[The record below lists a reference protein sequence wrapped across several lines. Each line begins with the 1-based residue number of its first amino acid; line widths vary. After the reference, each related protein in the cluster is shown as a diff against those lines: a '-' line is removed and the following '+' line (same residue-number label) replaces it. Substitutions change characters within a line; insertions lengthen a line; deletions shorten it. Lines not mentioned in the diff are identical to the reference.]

1 MIIGMVTKPGPV
13 RRRTPDSRHRTRP
26 RRDSRHATIPPKVSF
41 RSAATWSS
49 ANLLSQVKGHF
60 RYFDTVSG
68 HSGPRIQAKGQD
80 PRILR
85 ATNTLFRSLT
95 EPVFG
100 QHVAKISPSEAFFGT
115 SVPYARVHQTGAP
128 KANIPKRQPVELTES
143 QRKEWVKTIQSF
155 LRANDR

>member
-68 HSGPRIQAKGQD
+68 HSGPRIQAKRRLVSGPSVDRPKTVGCKCSGKQFRHRPRRWLSRYGGGSAVGD
-80 PRILR
+80 PQ
-85 ATNTLFRSLT
+85 
-95 EPVFG
+95 V
-100 QHVAKISPSEAFFGT
+100 GT
-115 SVPYARVHQTGAP
+115 V
-128 KANIPKRQPVELTES
+128 KRDTTRE
-143 QRKEWVKTIQSF
+143 
-155 LRANDR
+155 

>member
-68 HSGPRIQAKGQD
+68 HSGPRIQAYRLAAGLVYPQFD
-80 PRILR
+80 AR
-85 ATNTLFRSLT
+85 
-95 EPVFG
+95 E
-100 QHVAKISPSEAFFGT
+100 T
-115 SVPYARVHQTGAP
+115 SST
-128 KANIPKRQPVELTES
+128 K
-143 QRKEWVKTIQSF
+143 
-155 LRANDR
+155 NDQAW